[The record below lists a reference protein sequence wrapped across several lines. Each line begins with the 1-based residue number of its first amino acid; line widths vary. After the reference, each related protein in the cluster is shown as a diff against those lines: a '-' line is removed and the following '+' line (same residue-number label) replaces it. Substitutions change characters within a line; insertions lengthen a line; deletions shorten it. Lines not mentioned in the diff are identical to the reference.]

1 MENPMKKQ
9 GMFSWFE
16 LMTTDV
22 EGAKEFYG
30 NLLGWE
36 FITDNSAGMDYTM
49 AKLKDSEFPIA
60 GIFDRNNAIVENK
73 EMIPPH
79 WGCYITVDDIK
90 ASVAKVSELG
100 GNIIVQPTNIPNIGT
115 FAVIQDP
122 VGAVVSLFEYLE
134 SEEG

>member
-1 MENPMKKQ
+1 MENPMKTQ
-9 GMFSWFE
+9 GVFSWFE

-22 EGAKEFYG
+22 EGAKKFYG
-30 NLLGWE
+30 DLLGWE
-36 FITDNSAGMDYTM
+36 FMVDSSAGMDYTM
-49 AKLKDSEFPIA
+49 AKLKGSDIPIA
-60 GIFDRNNAIVENK
+60 GIFDRDNAMVENK

-90 ASVAKVSELG
+90 ASTAKVTELG
-100 GNIIVQPTNIPNIGT
+100 GTIIVPPTDIPNIGT

-134 SEEG
+134 HEED